1 MEELKRQKQAVLL
14 MSHFFD
20 SRIEEKYH
28 RLTGELSPALYDVY
42 LLLNL
47 NDKSEFE
54 DSPSS
59 INMCVYDA
67 DDLNSLGYTPIFE
80 SLLPGSCHFPVLRFY
95 KDHPDYKFYWFIEY
109 DVEFTASWSL
119 LFDSYV
125 DDAVDYIVPFL
136 AKFEKKKNGNWEW
149 WHTGNKSGFPLIESI
164 RAFHPICRY
173 SKSALNCIDRY
184 QRLGYSAHSE
194 LLVPTCLSHAGLT
207 LKAFDE
213 GFFIREREFKSF
225 RYRPVFYSE
234 EIRQRKD
241 YGILYHPVKA

>member
-1 MEELKRQKQAVLL
+1 MTKQAVLL
-14 MSHFFD
+14 MSHFFNA
-20 SRIEEKYH
+20 RIEEKYR
-28 RLTGELSPALYDVY
+28 RLTGELSPSLYDVY

-95 KDHPDYKFYWFIEY
+95 KDHSEYSFYWFIEY

-119 LFDSYV
+119 LLDEYL
-125 DDAVDYIVPFL
+125 DDTTDYIVPFL
-136 AKFEKKKNGNWEW
+136 ARFDMVKNQKWEW
-149 WHTGNKSGFPLIESI
+149 WTIGNKTGFSLTESI

-173 SKSALNCIDRY
+173 SNKALDCIDEY
-184 QRLGYSAHSE
+184 QRQGFSAHSE
-194 LLVPTCLSHAGLT
+194 VLIPSCLTHAGMSLE
-207 LKAFDE
+207 KIDDR
-213 GFFIREREFKSF
+213 FFLRETRFSSF
-225 RYRPVFYSE
+225 RYRPVFTNDELKQHWHYA
-234 EIRQRKD
+234 K
-241 YGILYHPVKA
+241 LYHPVKI